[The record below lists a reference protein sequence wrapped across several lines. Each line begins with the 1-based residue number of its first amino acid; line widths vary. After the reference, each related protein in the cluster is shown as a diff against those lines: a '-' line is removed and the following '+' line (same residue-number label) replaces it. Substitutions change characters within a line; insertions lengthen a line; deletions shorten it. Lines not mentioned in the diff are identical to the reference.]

1 MLNTKGVEELLRRVG
16 LGRGNARSVAA
27 MSNTALEVR
36 LFRRCRWLALKLAGA
51 TGAAMHL
58 GCCGMAF
65 GVLVG
70 CLAALPKLRLRFVR
84 HTDDLADVDSWQAL
98 LLYVVSVV
106 FVELILLSIR
116 DPRWVKRGLRWGA
129 VMGAMVGWLR
139 ALAVVDPD
147 RHSFQ
152 RVFQMGLSGEEDIGV
167 ISPYAAQVSR
177 IKQVLEA
184 EKIKPQDSDLDRK
197 SLEVK
202 TVDGYQGRE
211 KEVIILSCV
220 RTQGLGFLTDHRRLN
235 VGITRAKSFL
245 VVIGCSEVLRRDPV
259 WASYLCF
266 LEPFRWT

>member
-1 MLNTKGVEELLRRVG
+1 MNPSQIVAGLRLLSAVPSTAPVPVKVTVPLLAALLPLRQATVRSLVEKEVIKGSDVLNTKGVEELLRRVG

-152 RVFQMGLSGEEDIGV
+152 RVFQMGLSGRTTWPQHWRIVDSTFSHLTAVEKVDIF
-167 ISPYAAQVSR
+167 A
-177 IKQVLEA
+177 L
-184 EKIKPQDSDLDRK
+184 
-197 SLEVK
+197 
-202 TVDGYQGRE
+202 
-211 KEVIILSCV
+211 
-220 RTQGLGFLTDHRRLN
+220 
-235 VGITRAKSFL
+235 
-245 VVIGCSEVLRRDPV
+245 
-259 WASYLCF
+259 
-266 LEPFRWT
+266 